1 MRLLGRIIPLK
12 AEGLIPRSPACRS
25 GRSAAEYVSP
35 EFSGLW
41 VFIPVILYPLEEII
55 DSKLLSGKGSVNST
69 LVLVNGN
76 YKGII
81 WVRVGINTSSL
92 TGLFLLFSWNYVCAL

>member
-1 MRLLGRIIPLK
+1 MRPLGRIIPLK
-12 AEGLIPRSPACRS
+12 AEGLIPRS
-25 GRSAAEYVSP
+25 SAAEYVSP

-76 YKGII
+76 YKGIL
-81 WVRVGINTSSL
+81 WVGWGSI
-92 TGLFLLFSWNYVCAL
+92 LLP